1 MRVFRFVLLIFVLC
15 PFVAQAHSVHMSL
28 GRFVV
33 QDSTLSG
40 KVVMF
45 EDDYQADLMRYHE
58 GKVAMTK
65 AERLA
70 WTVAYLQQHLQAFV
84 DEKPLEM
91 KIVGQGLQNESIWF
105 EVTFQASRK
114 LTTFVFENR
123 LLFDLFQD
131 QQNITTFQLDD
142 QKANLVF
149 THRMSKQA
157 VFK

>member
-1 MRVFRFVLLIFVLC
+1 MRLSRFVFLIFVLC
-15 PFVAQAHSVHMSL
+15 PIAAQAHSVHMSL

-58 GKVAMTK
+58 GKVALTK
-65 AERLA
+65 AERLD
-70 WTVAYLQQHLQAFV
+70 WTLAYLQEYLQVFV
-84 DEKPLEM
+84 DEKPLRM

-105 EVTFQASRK
+105 EVIFQAPQK
-114 LTTFVFENR
+114 ITTFVFENR
-123 LLFDLFQD
+123 LLFDLFLD
-131 QQNITTFQLDD
+131 QQNITTFLLGD
-142 QKANLVF
+142 QKTNLVF
-149 THRMSKQA
+149 THNMSKQA

>member
-1 MRVFRFVLLIFVLC
+1 MQLSRFAFLIFVLC

-58 GKVAMTK
+58 GKVVMTK
-65 AERLA
+65 AERMA
-70 WTVAYLQQHLQAFV
+70 WTLAYLQKHLQVFV

-91 KIVGQGLQNESIWF
+91 KIVGQGLQKESIWF
-105 EVTFQASRK
+105 EVTFQAPQTI
-114 LTTFVFENR
+114 TTFVFENR

-131 QQNITTFQLDD
+131 QQNITTFLLGD
-142 QKANLVF
+142 QKVNLVF
-149 THRMSKQA
+149 THGRSKQA